1 MSSRGGWRGG
11 GVESHG
17 QTSGGRWRPSGRP
30 QPGQAGGKWGRHQR
44 CPCAPNSS
52 NAGPLR
58 KARAFRHPL
67 HRQLY
72 SFSCNVVITSK
83 WTRSAQKAHRR
94 CRCMVCSTPNTPCTP
109 RVFQCN
115 FFGKSVQT
123 KKMSEIFFR
132 NSNCVFFH
140 QSLSKGST
148 SPHSNLIERSMAC
161 KMCKI
166 CMVSTV
172 CMILCTGVPHD
183 VHGAHRVSASAWTD
197 AR

>member
-1 MSSRGGWRGG
+1 MH
-11 GVESHG
+11 GVQHTEHTMYTTRLSVQFFWKIG
-17 QTSGGRWRPSGRP
+17 
-30 QPGQAGGKWGRHQR
+30 ANK
-44 CPCAPNSS
+44 
-52 NAGPLR
+52 
-58 KARAFRHPL
+58 K
-67 HRQLY
+67 
-72 SFSCNVVITSK
+72 NV
-83 WTRSAQKAHRR
+83 R
-94 CRCMVCSTPNTPCTP
+94 
-109 RVFQCN
+109 N
-115 FFGKSVQT
+115 FFSKF
-123 KKMSEIFFR
+123 KLR
-132 NSNCVFFH
+132 LFH